1 MVCKCTVL
9 LRVKHLKQCT
19 CWISAII
26 FRKLIYFIK
35 NYNRIGNAAA
45 FNPFHDPSRHSAD
58 ISSSVTADLS
68 FITDS
73 TKTDTHVFT
82 VKRTGN
88 TLSDTC
94 LTGTRRTDKKEDGTI
109 LFPVQCHNSN
119 LLDDT
124 FFDFLKSIMIFI
136 KNLFCPV

>member
-19 CWISAII
+19 CRISAII

-58 ISSSVTADLS
+58 ISPSVTADLS
-68 FITDS
+68 FI
-73 TKTDTHVFT
+73 
-82 VKRTGN
+82 
-88 TLSDTC
+88 SDTAE
-94 LTGTRRTDKKEDGTI
+94 TDAD
-109 LFPVQCHNSN
+109 
-119 LLDDT
+119 
-124 FFDFLKSIMIFI
+124 IFA
-136 KNLFCPV
+136 V